1 MNVNNKYIPDL
12 ICFIHRKENKVRNK
26 SDKRDYQKI
35 HNPFFLIK
43 VRSTS
48 RLTV

>member
-1 MNVNNKYIPDL
+1 MNANNKYIPDS
-12 ICFIHRKENKVRNK
+12 ICFIHRKENKARSK
-26 SDKRDYQKI
+26 FDKRDYRKI

-43 VRSTS
+43 VRS